1 MRGADGKN
9 SIESHCNGKSFTNI
23 FANNLLDPRN
33 KDSSLELIL
42 IKDQPDG

>member
-1 MRGADGKN
+1 MAKTALSHIAMGKV
-9 SIESHCNGKSFTNI
+9 SQIF